1 MHNVFHLAFAGH
13 QDAGRSCLDY
23 SLKEF
28 PVSSQDDP
36 ALIHPYFQDLVVIGV
51 LCIQGIKTKNAELAR
66 YAAEHRVG
74 HE

>member
-13 QDAGRSCLDY
+13 QDAGRSSLDY
-23 SLKEF
+23 SFKEF
-28 PVSSQDDP
+28 PVSSQD
-36 ALIHPYFQDLVVIGV
+36 HPSLTDSYFQDLFVIGV
-51 LCIQGIKTKNAELAR
+51 LCVQGIKTKNAELAR